1 MYIVCIYVYIYKH
14 SIGISFFLFFF
25 VFLFVFLFEKKKKK
39 KKGGDLGL
47 EIALFKTP
55 RSRSFFLSFFLFLL
69 RKQSKRYED
78 CVLWKEAKGF
88 SVRLFFERV
97 ESELLAFSCFK
108 RSTLW
113 DRMRGTKGGW
123 LHLLLVFL
131 FCVIA
136 FGGPPNTRTQQAP
149 DEEDDKNDG
158 EGVEDI
164 GGPSG
169 YLMPNIPKKPNGQK
183 YASED
188 NVPQTNPR
196 PVPYNNN
203 VPTNSFGGLLPQ
215 QRENT
220 ILSKGMSNRV
230 GAPNAVKLPE

>member
-1 MYIVCIYVYIYKH
+1 
-14 SIGISFFLFFF
+14 
-25 VFLFVFLFEKKKKK
+25 
-39 KKGGDLGL
+39 
-47 EIALFKTP
+47 
-55 RSRSFFLSFFLFLL
+55 
-69 RKQSKRYED
+69 
-78 CVLWKEAKGF
+78 
-88 SVRLFFERV
+88 
-97 ESELLAFSCFK
+97 
-108 RSTLW
+108 
-113 DRMRGTKGGW
+113 MRGTKGGW

>member
-1 MYIVCIYVYIYKH
+1 MFIYINTALVFR
-14 SIGISFFLFFF
+14 SFSSSSFFSSFFSS
-25 VFLFVFLFEKKKKK
+25 KRRRRRRRRR
-39 KKGGDLGL
+39 GGIWDWRLHYLKHHEAGH
-47 EIALFKTP
+47 
-55 RSRSFFLSFFLFLL
+55 SFFLSFFIE
-69 RKQSKRYED
+69 KAIEKRYED

-131 FCVIA
+131 FCVIV
-136 FGGPPNTRTQQAP
+136 FGGPPNTQTQQAP